1 VPDCAVSHL
10 LWNKR
15 KKLEYVVRD
24 HLTQT
29 RIAKQSPKVL
39 KIREKRSISGL
50 RGQVEPAW
58 GGKTCFKVFRSF
70 QIRGKI
76 CTISRVGQNIV
87 LEETPERGS
96 PLIKQDIVHHV
107 IERTGLPRTK
117 AEAAVDTVF
126 EGLKQALAAGDRI
139 ELRGFGVFSVR
150 ARKTGIGRNP
160 RTGTEVSIAP
170 GKAVRFKPGKELHSL
185 DTEAPAKA

>member
-1 VPDCAVSHL
+1 MADFFL
-10 LWNKR
+10 TENKKEANGLFHIQLKTCSITSASR
-15 KKLEYVVRD
+15 
-24 HLTQT
+24 
-29 RIAKQSPKVL
+29 SKV
-39 KIREKRSISGL
+39 KRSFASE
-50 RGQVEPAW
+50 V
-58 GGKTCFKVFRSF
+58 T
-70 QIRGKI
+70 
-76 CTISRVGQNIV
+76 
-87 LEETPERGS
+87 

-126 EGLKQALAAGDRI
+126 EGLKQALAAGERI

-170 GKAVRFKPGKELHSL
+170 GKAVRFKPGKELHAL
-185 DTEAPAKA
+185 ETGTAPKP

>member
-1 VPDCAVSHL
+1 MGSLWRKTPALTQEKSVPDEMWFLGVFQKCSKSCSITTVGRSTVNSVSSA
-10 LWNKR
+10 R
-15 KKLEYVVRD
+15 
-24 HLTQT
+24 
-29 RIAKQSPKVL
+29 
-39 KIREKRSISGL
+39 
-50 RGQVEPAW
+50 
-58 GGKTCFKVFRSF
+58 C
-70 QIRGKI
+70 
-76 CTISRVGQNIV
+76 
-87 LEETPERGS
+87 

-126 EGLKQALAAGDRI
+126 EGLKQALTAGERI

-170 GKAVRFKPGKELHSL
+170 GKAVRFKPGKELHVL
-185 DTEAPAKA
+185 ENGAATK